1 MMHCRMCLKL
11 TDENHPFLLK
21 KDRVFICE
29 ECWSKLR
36 LLYENDKENKDEV
49 ENKDNVQHMR

>member
-1 MMHCRMCLKL
+1 MCLKP

-36 LLYENDKENKDEV
+36 LLYENDKEKNDDVRTDKQTCRNRSADA
-49 ENKDNVQHMR
+49 

>member
-1 MMHCRMCLKL
+1 MCLKP

-36 LLYENDKENKDEV
+36 LLYENDKEKSNEIK
-49 ENKDNVQHMR
+49 NKDNVQHMR